1 MYCQLL
7 TLTLLSS
14 LILPPQ
20 LLLQVT
26 KTVFKPQNW
35 DYQNCYVFVSFFIQN
50 SIKIHEL
57 LCSIRTCATCTAAL
71 IGIVTGNDGDT
82 TPTSALG
89 TDAAGCATITYT
101 CERNPVVATDVVL
114 ITYYSDS
121 RNPTDVG
128 TENGVG
134 TANVVMNCVNGV
146 WVKDGIEINDIECQI
161 IT

>member
-14 LILPPQ
+14 LI
-20 LLLQVT
+20 VT
-26 KTVFKPQNW
+26 ANQCAATSTTTTPSPATTVAP
-35 DYQNCYVFVSFFIQN
+35 
-50 SIKIHEL
+50 
-57 LCSIRTCATCTAAL
+57 TACATCTAAL

-121 RNPTDVG
+121 QNPTDVG